1 VSVLYRT
8 KGRYKEGFIAITFV
22 LLFVWYFSQFYTE
35 FYDMNGYVFDMIRN
49 DTIYETKRI
58 VVRTCDQL
66 ILEHIFA
73 GMAPGD
79 INKIQYQKN
88 IYGTNVYCSVQ
99 LIHFEWTD
107 KIQSEVLITLQ
118 VSNGVPVGREEASWQ
133 EYVEYFSDIITEKA
147 SGVQSVVLR
156 VQK

>member
-1 VSVLYRT
+1 
-8 KGRYKEGFIAITFV
+8 
-22 LLFVWYFSQFYTE
+22 
-35 FYDMNGYVFDMIRN
+35 
-49 DTIYETKRI
+49 
-58 VVRTCDQL
+58 
-66 ILEHIFA
+66 
-73 GMAPGD
+73 MAPGD